1 LTLAPALYVFSVH
14 IAHLAF
20 PFLSYHLFGFFC
32 GFPPFNVPMPW
43 CHLLHFGANW
53 LLKAKKK
60 FTATGHVT
68 NNVTT
73 EPKLR
78 KPLTANRTSNADLFD
93 ACFTVDLNLQGC
105 II

>member
-1 LTLAPALYVFSVH
+1 LIGPGASIVCITIR

-20 PFLSYHLFGFFC
+20 PFLSCSFFGFFC

-60 FTATGHVT
+60 FTGAEG
-68 NNVTT
+68 
-73 EPKLR
+73 
-78 KPLTANRTSNADLFD
+78 
-93 ACFTVDLNLQGC
+93 
-105 II
+105 IIQKEDNEGAAKCS